1 MLTYVTAG
9 FARAIEAKSSGNG
22 WDHLYQI
29 SYFYGFFVA
38 LTMHWLLH
46 AIFPTAR
53 QRGTSPFVLETHAE
67 MLNTA
72 ESDEVT
78 VDSSEE
84 EKRRPA
90 SRPDRDIE
98 SQVV

>member
-1 MLTYVTAG
+1 MLTCFIAG
-9 FARAIEAKSSGNG
+9 FARAIKATSSGNG

-29 SYFYGFFVA
+29 SYFYGFCTA

-46 AIFPTAR
+46 AVLPAER
-53 QRGTSPFVLETHAE
+53 QHGSSPFVLETHAE
-67 MLNTA
+67 MLNRA

-84 EKRRPA
+84 EKRAPDTRPE
-90 SRPDRDIE
+90 RDLE
-98 SQVV
+98 SQGV